1 MVSTRLPSVTVRKMV
16 NPPRALSKF
25 PAHSVDLIIN
35 ALEKCRQIFLR
46 GQKVQYVASRAA

>member
-46 GQKVQYVASRAA
+46 GQKVQYVASREA